1 MKELNIDRLL
11 KLPHI
16 RDISLSK
23 DILVCLYQS
32 QTPDLPFYLPTP
44 FIFTGNKIGELK
56 KTKQNKK
63 KQLFEDIFGALAP
76 MIFLVKDIL

>member
-1 MKELNIDRLL
+1 MKELNIDSSL

-76 MIFLVKDIL
+76 MIFLVKEIL

>member
-1 MKELNIDRLL
+1 MKELNIDSSL

-56 KTKQNKK
+56 KNKK
-63 KQLFEDIFGALAP
+63 QKTNNCLKT
-76 MIFLVKDIL
+76 FLGL